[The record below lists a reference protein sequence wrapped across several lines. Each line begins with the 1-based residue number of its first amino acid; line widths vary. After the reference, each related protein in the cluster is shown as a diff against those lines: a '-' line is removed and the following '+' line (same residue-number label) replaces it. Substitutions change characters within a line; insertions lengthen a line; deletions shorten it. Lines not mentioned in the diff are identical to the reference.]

1 MYKIWR
7 NYAHSLLGGGGNG
20 LVNVRRVWLLLILC
34 DPAIIFLGIYKNNL
48 KFYVYIK
55 THALMF
61 KSGFMPNCQNLETVK
76 RSFNR
81 QMDKYSVFHPDNEVI
96 FST

>member
-1 MYKIWR
+1 
-7 NYAHSLLGGGGNG
+7 
-20 LVNVRRVWLLLILC
+20 
-34 DPAIIFLGIYKNNL
+34 
-48 KFYVYIK
+48 
-55 THALMF
+55 MF

-81 QMDKYSVFHPDNEVI
+81 KMDKYNVFHPDNEVI